1 MLLHVWLQTRFYDQL
16 GRAINHNPD
25 LLART
30 QDLPPVFEENSCL
43 YIFARS
49 TLQARRHR
57 IGYRPKM
64 FPMPEFEST
73 DIDTEFDFS
82 VAEAM
87 ATKMNISNDDVQ
99 YLLADAIGAGSL
111 PGGRKIQVKA
121 LRPVPGATKPEPAPM
136 VLITA
141 PHIMAHLKRFVP
153 LLQEFGCKVEIADV
167 LERMEAEDLLKW
179 AGQFDGTICGDDRY
193 TPEVFAACAPRLK
206 VVSKWGTGIDSIDTA
221 CAGPHNG
228 RGVTRATDGVLVG
241 NTPGAFTK
249 PVSDSVLS
257 YILQFCRQQVWM
269 DQHMKVGRWHKIN
282 GRSLNECVV
291 GIIGVGNIGREVM
304 KKLRPFGCK
313 ILGMDP
319 VAPPAEFI
327 AEVGC
332 EMTTL
337 DEVLTKSDF
346 VCTCCQLTAETEHL
360 MNAEAFAKMM
370 PTAYLINTAR
380 GPIVHEIAL
389 TDALQAGRLAGCALD
404 VFEFEPLPVDSPLRS
419 MDNVRE
425 CSVSPI
431 CEPALVAFQTRRA
444 HPPGALL
451 PILQVLIA
459 PHNSN
464 SSPTAHENVQ
474 WNTIRNLM
482 TGLGIPY
489 EDYDAEI

>member
-1 MLLHVWLQTRFYDQL
+1 
-16 GRAINHNPD
+16 
-25 LLART
+25 
-30 QDLPPVFEENSCL
+30 
-43 YIFARS
+43 
-49 TLQARRHR
+49 
-57 IGYRPKM
+57 
-64 FPMPEFEST
+64 
-73 DIDTEFDFS
+73 
-82 VAEAM
+82 
-87 ATKMNISNDDVQ
+87 
-99 YLLADAIGAGSL
+99 
-111 PGGRKIQVKA
+111 
-121 LRPVPGATKPEPAPM
+121 
-136 VLITA
+136 
-141 PHIMAHLKRFVP
+141 
-153 LLQEFGCKVEIADV
+153 
-167 LERMEAEDLLKW
+167 
-179 AGQFDGTICGDDRY
+179 
-193 TPEVFAACAPRLK
+193 
-206 VVSKWGTGIDSIDTA
+206 
-221 CAGPHNG
+221 
-228 RGVTRATDGVLVG
+228 
-241 NTPGAFTK
+241 
-249 PVSDSVLS
+249 
-257 YILQFCRQQVWM
+257 M

-313 ILGMDP
+313 IRGMAP